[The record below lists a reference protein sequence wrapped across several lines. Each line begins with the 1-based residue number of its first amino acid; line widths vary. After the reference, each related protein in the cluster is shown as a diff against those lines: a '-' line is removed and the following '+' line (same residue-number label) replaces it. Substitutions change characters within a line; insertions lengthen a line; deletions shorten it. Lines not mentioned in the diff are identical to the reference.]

1 MEMKLFSLYRN
12 AADTSV
18 KMQIKVIGCLN
29 GFADSDISFDEYT
42 SLKDMFG
49 GLSKA
54 LKDSDFIVI
63 AVDSSIYNSTKL
75 KLMTALSLKKEQNE
89 AVLKKLSKLEL
100 DESAQEKN
108 AAMPEGATVFVS
120 VDGINSGFAVK
131 KGSQTIVMIPFDDQR
146 LDSVLKRG
154 LVPYITNGGRLN
166 SASELEAAPTHEEKE
181 ENSSETASEISEQ
194 EKDIAA
200 HTLNIL
206 KESDVKIAVNGN
218 TNATVMREFAVGL
231 DDFDEYFTFTPH
243 IEDRGDY
250 NVTDYTAQM
259 ARSAKDLSSATLGAC
274 ISDIFTTNDGCDY
287 ICISVATDKSAL
299 VRKLYKEEGEDD
311 AHLIRI
317 ACEEMFALIGEKAMG
332 NNSVG
337 IEIAQDEAPKADK
350 KLSKKAK
357 KAIISVIAIILVAAI
372 TVGSVYFVKQK
383 NSNKEPQTEPPVQT
397 QAPETTTEAPVKA
410 DTMSLSKLM
419 RFELVN
425 GIKNEEPETTPVET
439 TAGAITANEPQTKEA
454 PKDPNAVPSVITVNG
469 QEIDA
474 KEAIARIVTAE
485 TDSGFNAET
494 LKAQAIITYTYLK
507 YRDTNWRISNLTIA
521 DNYTQEAMDAVNE
534 VFGHYLTFNDKVAF
548 TPYCRMSAGKTA
560 NASTVFGNS
569 FTYLKS
575 VASASDKQRD
585 GYKKEVLLT
594 ADDIKAG
601 ALAFDSTIEF
611 PEDVSKWL
619 TINAH
624 DTAVS
629 TGTGYVEKITVGNK
643 EVSGVTF
650 IYDIMKNKDL
660 SSPCFSLSYDAESG
674 TYTITTF
681 GDGYGVGMSQLGADN
696 MAVSGT
702 KYDKILDQ
710 YFPGT
715 FLTDKNF

>member
-12 AADTSV
+12 AADASV
-18 KMQIKVIGCLN
+18 KMQIKVIGSLN

-42 SLKDMFG
+42 SLKEMFG

-54 LKDSDFIVI
+54 IKSSDFIVI
-63 AVDSSIYNSTKL
+63 AVESGIYNSTKL
-75 KLMTALSLKKEQNE
+75 KLMTALSLEKEQSE
-89 AVLKKLSKLEL
+89 AVLKKLAEL
-100 DESAQEKN
+100 DIDDAAKQKN
-108 AAMPEGATVFVS
+108 AAMPTGATVFVS
-120 VDGINSGFAVK
+120 IDGVNSGFAVK
-131 KGSQTIVMIPFDDQR
+131 KGMQTIVMIPFDEHR

-166 SASELEAAPTHEEKE
+166 QVTEAETSAAPEVKE
-181 ENSSETASEISEQ
+181 EPVPDESEDVSEQ
-194 EKDIAA
+194 EKNIAA

-206 KESDVKIAVNGN
+206 KESGVKIAINGN
-218 TNATVMREFAVGL
+218 TNATVLREFAAGL
-231 DDFDEYFTFTPH
+231 DDFEEYFTFTPH

-299 VRKLYKEEGEDD
+299 VRKLYKEDGEDD
-311 AHLIRI
+311 THFIKI
-317 ACEEMFALIGEKAMG
+317 ATEELLALIGEKAMG

-350 KLSKKAK
+350 KLGKKSKA
-357 KAIISVIAIILVAAI
+357 AIISVVALLLVAAV
-372 TVGSVYFVKQK
+372 TVAAVYFVKQK
-383 NSNKEPQTEPPVQT
+383 NAQKEPETTVPVET
-397 QAPETTTEAPVKA
+397 QAPETTTEAPVKTE
-410 DTMSLSKLM
+410 TMSLSKLM

-425 GIKNEEPETTPVET
+425 GITNEEPTTVPVET
-439 TAGAITANEPQTKEA
+439 TAGAITATEPQTQA
-454 PKDPNAVPSVITVNG
+454 AAQDSNAVPSTITVNG

-474 KEAIARIVTAE
+474 KEAIARIITAE
-485 TDSGFNAET
+485 TDSSFNAET
-494 LKAQAIITYTYLK
+494 LKAQAVITYTYLK
-507 YRDTNWRISNLTIA
+507 YRNTNWRISNLTIA
-521 DNYTQEAMDAVNE
+521 DNYTQEAYDAVNE
-534 VFGHYLTFNDKVAF
+534 VFGRYLTFNDQVAF

-594 ADDIKAG
+594 ADEIKAG

-611 PEDVSKWL
+611 SDDISTWL
-619 TINAH
+619 SIGAH

-650 IYDIMKNKDL
+650 IYDIMKNKEL
-660 SSPCFSLSYDAESG
+660 SSPCFSLSYDATSG

-681 GDGYGVGMSQLGADN
+681 GDGYGVGMSQLGADS
-696 MAVSGT
+696 MAVSGS
-702 KYDKILDQ
+702 KFDEILDK

-715 FLTDKNF
+715 FLN

>member
-54 LKDSDFIVI
+54 LKSSNFIVI

-166 SASELEAAPTHEEKE
+166 SASEPEAAPTHEEKE
-181 ENSSETASEISEQ
+181 EITSETTSEISEQ
-194 EKDIAA
+194 EMDIAA

-206 KESDVKIAVNGN
+206 KESDIKVAVNGN

-259 ARSAKDLSSATLGAC
+259 ARSAKALSSATLGAC

-299 VRKLYKEEGEDD
+299 VRKLYKEDGEDD

-317 ACEEMFALIGEKAMG
+317 ACEEVFALIGEKAMG

-383 NSNKEPQTEPPVQT
+383 NNNKEPQTEPPVQT

-439 TAGAITANEPQTKEA
+439 TAGAITANEPQTNEA

-469 QEIDA
+469 QEIEA

-485 TDSGFNAET
+485 TDSGFNVET

-715 FLTDKNF
+715 FLN

>member
-54 LKDSDFIVI
+54 LKSSDFIVI

-100 DESAQEKN
+100 DESALEKN

-166 SASELEAAPTHEEKE
+166 SASEPEAAPTHEEKE
-181 ENSSETASEISEQ
+181 EITSETTSEISEQ
-194 EKDIAA
+194 EMDIAA

-206 KESDVKIAVNGN
+206 KESDIKVAVNGN

-259 ARSAKDLSSATLGAC
+259 ARSAKALSSATLGAC

-299 VRKLYKEEGEDD
+299 VRKLYKEDGEDD

-317 ACEEMFALIGEKAMG
+317 ACEEVFALIGEKAMG

-383 NSNKEPQTEPPVQT
+383 NNNKEPQTEPPVQT

-439 TAGAITANEPQTKEA
+439 TAGAITANEPQTNEA

-469 QEIDA
+469 QEIEA

-485 TDSGFNAET
+485 TDSGFNVET

-715 FLTDKNF
+715 FLN

>member
-18 KMQIKVIGCLN
+18 KLQIKVIGCLN

-54 LKDSDFIVI
+54 LKSSDFIVI

-75 KLMTALSLKKEQNE
+75 KLMTALSLKKEKNE

-120 VDGINSGFAVK
+120 VDGVNSGFAVK

-166 SASELEAAPTHEEKE
+166 LSSEPAEAFAPESKE
-181 ENSSETASEISEQ
+181 ENIPENTSEVSEQ

-317 ACEEMFALIGEKAMG
+317 ACEEIFALIGEKAMG

-337 IEIAQDEAPKADK
+337 IEIAQDEAPKAEK

-383 NSNKEPQTEPPVQT
+383 NNNKEPQTEPPVQT

-425 GIKNEEPETTPVET
+425 GIKNEEPETTSVET
-439 TAGAITANEPQTKEA
+439 TAGAITANEPQTEEA

-469 QEIDA
+469 QEIEA

-521 DNYTQEAMDAVNE
+521 DNYTQEVMDAVNE
-534 VFGHYLTFNDKVAF
+534 VFGRYLTFNDKVAF

-560 NASTVFGNS
+560 NASTVFGNN

-611 PEDVSKWL
+611 SEDVSKWL

-660 SSPCFSLSYDAESG
+660 ASPCFSLSYDAESG

-715 FLTDKNF
+715 FLN

>member
-18 KMQIKVIGCLN
+18 KLQIKVIGCLN

-54 LKDSDFIVI
+54 LKSSDFIVI

-89 AVLKKLSKLEL
+89 EVLKKLSKLEL

-108 AAMPEGATVFVS
+108 ATMPEGATVFVS
-120 VDGINSGFAVK
+120 VDGVNSGFAVK

-154 LVPYITNGGRLN
+154 LVPYITNGGRLT
-166 SASELEAAPTHEEKE
+166 SASEPEEAPTHEEKE
-181 ENSSETASEISEQ
+181 EITSETASEISEQ

-317 ACEEMFALIGEKAMG
+317 ACEEIFALIGEKAMG

-383 NSNKEPQTEPPVQT
+383 NNNKEPQTEPPVQT

-469 QEIDA
+469 QEIEA

-534 VFGHYLTFNDKVAF
+534 VFGRYLTFNDKVAF

-560 NASTVFGNS
+560 NASTVFGNN

-594 ADDIKAG
+594 ADEIKAG

-660 SSPCFSLSYDAESG
+660 ASPCFSLSYDAESG

-715 FLTDKNF
+715 FLN

>member
-54 LKDSDFIVI
+54 LKSSDFIVI

-100 DESAQEKN
+100 DESALEKN

-166 SASELEAAPTHEEKE
+166 SASEPEAAPTHEEKE
-181 ENSSETASEISEQ
+181 EITSETTSEISEQ
-194 EKDIAA
+194 EMDIAA

-206 KESDVKIAVNGN
+206 KESDIKVAVNGN

-259 ARSAKDLSSATLGAC
+259 ARSAKALSSATLGAC

-317 ACEEMFALIGEKAMG
+317 ACEEVFALIGEKAMG

-383 NSNKEPQTEPPVQT
+383 NNNKEPQTEPPVQT

-439 TAGAITANEPQTKEA
+439 TAGAITANEPQTNEA

-469 QEIDA
+469 QEIEA

-560 NASTVFGNS
+560 NASTVFGNN

-619 TINAH
+619 AINAH

-715 FLTDKNF
+715 FLN

>member
-154 LVPYITNGGRLN
+154 LVPYITNGGRLT
-166 SASELEAAPTHEEKE
+166 SASETEAAPTHEEKE
-181 ENSSETASEISEQ
+181 EPASETASEISEQ

-299 VRKLYKEEGEDD
+299 VRKLYKEDGEDD

-317 ACEEMFALIGEKAMG
+317 ACEEIFALIGEKAMG

-383 NSNKEPQTEPPVQT
+383 NNNKEPQTEPPVQT
-397 QAPETTTEAPVKA
+397 QAPETTTEAPVKT

-439 TAGAITANEPQTKEA
+439 TAGAITANEPQTQEA

-469 QEIDA
+469 QEIEA

-485 TDSGFNAET
+485 TDSGFNSET

-560 NASTVFGNS
+560 NASTVFGNN

-715 FLTDKNF
+715 FLN

>member
-166 SASELEAAPTHEEKE
+166 SASEPEAAPTHEEKE
-181 ENSSETASEISEQ
+181 ENSSETASKISEQ

-317 ACEEMFALIGEKAMG
+317 ACEEIFALIGEKAMG

-337 IEIAQDEAPKADK
+337 IEIAQDEAPKAEK

-383 NSNKEPQTEPPVQT
+383 NNNKEPQTEPPVQT
-397 QAPETTTEAPVKA
+397 QAPETTTEAPVKT

-454 PKDPNAVPSVITVNG
+454 TKDPNAVPSVITVNG
-469 QEIDA
+469 QEIEA

-534 VFGHYLTFNDKVAF
+534 VFGRYLTFNDKVAF

-715 FLTDKNF
+715 FLN

>member
-54 LKDSDFIVI
+54 LKSSDFIVI

-75 KLMTALSLKKEQNE
+75 KLMTALSLKKEKNE

-120 VDGINSGFAVK
+120 VDGVNSGFAVK

-166 SASELEAAPTHEEKE
+166 SASEPEAAPTHEEKE
-181 ENSSETASEISEQ
+181 EITSETTSEISEQ
-194 EKDIAA
+194 EMDIAA

-206 KESDVKIAVNGN
+206 KESDVKVAVNGN

-259 ARSAKDLSSATLGAC
+259 ARSAKALSSATLGAC

-317 ACEEMFALIGEKAMG
+317 ACEEVFALIGEKAMG

-383 NSNKEPQTEPPVQT
+383 NNNKEPQTEPPVQT

-425 GIKNEEPETTPVET
+425 GITNEEPTTTPVET
-439 TAGAITANEPQTKEA
+439 TAGAITANEPQTNEA
-454 PKDPNAVPSVITVNG
+454 PKDPNAVPRVITVNG
-469 QEIDA
+469 QEIEA

-560 NASTVFGNS
+560 NASTVFGNN

-585 GYKKEVLLT
+585 GYKKEILLT

-715 FLTDKNF
+715 FLK

>member
-54 LKDSDFIVI
+54 LKSSDFIVI

-75 KLMTALSLKKEQNE
+75 KLMAALSLKKEKNE

-166 SASELEAAPTHEEKE
+166 SASEPEAAHTHEEKE
-181 ENSSETASEISEQ
+181 EITSETTSEISEQ
-194 EKDIAA
+194 EMDIAA

-206 KESDVKIAVNGN
+206 KESDVKVAVNGN

-259 ARSAKDLSSATLGAC
+259 ARSAKALSSATLGAC

-317 ACEEMFALIGEKAMG
+317 ACEEVFALIGEKAMG

-383 NSNKEPQTEPPVQT
+383 NNNKEPQTEPPVQT

-439 TAGAITANEPQTKEA
+439 TAGAITANEPQTNEA

-469 QEIDA
+469 QEIEA

-534 VFGHYLTFNDKVAF
+534 VFGRYLTFNDKVAF

-660 SSPCFSLSYDAESG
+660 SSPCFSLSFDAESG

-715 FLTDKNF
+715 FLN

>member
-18 KMQIKVIGCLN
+18 KLQIKVIGCLN

-54 LKDSDFIVI
+54 LKSSDFIVI
-63 AVDSSIYNSTKL
+63 VVDSSIYNSTKL

-89 AVLKKLSKLEL
+89 AVFKKLSKLDL

-154 LVPYITNGGRLN
+154 LVPYITNGGRLT
-166 SASELEAAPTHEEKE
+166 SASETEAAPTHEEKE
-181 ENSSETASEISEQ
+181 EITSQTTSETSEQ

-231 DDFDEYFTFTPH
+231 DGFDEYFTFTPH

-383 NSNKEPQTEPPVQT
+383 NNNKEPQTEPPVQT

-425 GIKNEEPETTPVET
+425 GIKNEEPETTSVET
-439 TAGAITANEPQTKEA
+439 TAGAITANEPQTQEA

-469 QEIDA
+469 QEIEA

-715 FLTDKNF
+715 FLN

>member
-54 LKDSDFIVI
+54 LKSSDFIVI

-75 KLMTALSLKKEQNE
+75 KLMAALSLKKEKNE

-166 SASELEAAPTHEEKE
+166 SASEPEAAHTHEEKE
-181 ENSSETASEISEQ
+181 EITSETTSEISEQ
-194 EKDIAA
+194 EMDIAA

-206 KESDVKIAVNGN
+206 KESDVKVAVNGN

-259 ARSAKDLSSATLGAC
+259 ARSAKALSSATLGAC

-317 ACEEMFALIGEKAMG
+317 ACEEVFALIGEKAMG

-383 NSNKEPQTEPPVQT
+383 NNNKEPQTEPPVQT
-397 QAPETTTEAPVKA
+397 QPPETTTEAPVKA

-439 TAGAITANEPQTKEA
+439 TAGAITANEPQTNEA

-469 QEIDA
+469 QEIEA

-534 VFGHYLTFNDKVAF
+534 VFGRYLTFNDKVAF

-560 NASTVFGNS
+560 NASTVFGNN

-619 TINAH
+619 AINAH

-715 FLTDKNF
+715 FLN

>member
-54 LKDSDFIVI
+54 LKSSDFIVI

-89 AVLKKLSKLEL
+89 AILKKLSKLEL

-120 VDGINSGFAVK
+120 VDGVNSGFAVK

-154 LVPYITNGGRLN
+154 LVPYITNGGRLT
-166 SASELEAAPTHEEKE
+166 SASEPEEAPTHEEKE
-181 ENSSETASEISEQ
+181 EITSETASEISEQ

-200 HTLNIL
+200 HTLNVL

-317 ACEEMFALIGEKAMG
+317 ACEEIFALIGEKAMG

-337 IEIAQDEAPKADK
+337 IEIAQGEAPKADK

-383 NSNKEPQTEPPVQT
+383 NNNKEPQTEPPVQT

-469 QEIDA
+469 QEIEA

-534 VFGHYLTFNDKVAF
+534 VFGRYLTFNDKVAF

-560 NASTVFGNS
+560 NASTVFGNN

-594 ADDIKAG
+594 ADEIKAG

-660 SSPCFSLSYDAESG
+660 ASPCFSLSYDAESG

-715 FLTDKNF
+715 FLN

>member
-54 LKDSDFIVI
+54 LKSSDFIVI

-75 KLMTALSLKKEQNE
+75 KLMAALSLKKEQNE

-120 VDGINSGFAVK
+120 VDGINSGFVVK

-166 SASELEAAPTHEEKE
+166 SASEPETAHTHGEKE
-181 ENSSETASEISEQ
+181 EITSETTSEISEQ
-194 EKDIAA
+194 EMDIAA

-206 KESDVKIAVNGN
+206 KESDVKVAVNGN

-259 ARSAKDLSSATLGAC
+259 ARSAKALSSATLGAC

-317 ACEEMFALIGEKAMG
+317 ACEEVFALIGEKAMG

-383 NSNKEPQTEPPVQT
+383 NNNKEPQTEPPVQT

-439 TAGAITANEPQTKEA
+439 TAGAITANEPQTNEA

-469 QEIDA
+469 QEIEA

-534 VFGHYLTFNDKVAF
+534 VFGRYLTFNDKVAF

-560 NASTVFGNS
+560 NASTVFGNN

-660 SSPCFSLSYDAESG
+660 ASPCFSLSYDAESG

-715 FLTDKNF
+715 FLN

>member
-42 SLKDMFG
+42 SLKDMFS

-54 LKDSDFIVI
+54 LKSSNFIVI

-100 DESAQEKN
+100 DKSALEKN

-181 ENSSETASEISEQ
+181 EITSETTSEISEQ
-194 EKDIAA
+194 EMDIAA

-206 KESDVKIAVNGN
+206 KESDIKVAVNGN

-259 ARSAKDLSSATLGAC
+259 ARSAKALSSATLGAC

-299 VRKLYKEEGEDD
+299 VRKLYKEDGEDD

-317 ACEEMFALIGEKAMG
+317 ACEEVFALIGEKAMG

-383 NSNKEPQTEPPVQT
+383 NNNKEPQTEPPVQT

-439 TAGAITANEPQTKEA
+439 TAGAITANEPQTNEA

-469 QEIDA
+469 QEIEA

-521 DNYTQEAMDAVNE
+521 DNYTQEVMDAVNE

-715 FLTDKNF
+715 FLN

>member
-54 LKDSDFIVI
+54 LKSSDFIVI

-100 DESAQEKN
+100 DESALEKN

-166 SASELEAAPTHEEKE
+166 SASEPEAAPTHEEKE
-181 ENSSETASEISEQ
+181 EITSETTSEISEQ
-194 EKDIAA
+194 EMDIAA

-206 KESDVKIAVNGN
+206 KESDIKVAVNGN

-259 ARSAKDLSSATLGAC
+259 ARSAKALSSATLGAC

-299 VRKLYKEEGEDD
+299 VRKLYKEDGEDD

-317 ACEEMFALIGEKAMG
+317 ACEEVFALIGEKAMG

-383 NSNKEPQTEPPVQT
+383 NNNKEPQTEPPVQT

-439 TAGAITANEPQTKEA
+439 TAGAITANEPQTNEA

-469 QEIDA
+469 QEIEA

-521 DNYTQEAMDAVNE
+521 DNYTQEVMDAVNE

-560 NASTVFGNS
+560 NASTVFGNN

-715 FLTDKNF
+715 FLN

>member
-18 KMQIKVIGCLN
+18 KLQIKVIGCLN

-89 AVLKKLSKLEL
+89 AVLKKLSKLDL

-154 LVPYITNGGRLN
+154 LVPYITNGGRLT
-166 SASELEAAPTHEEKE
+166 SASETEAAPTHEEKE
-181 ENSSETASEISEQ
+181 EITSQTTSEISEQ

-274 ISDIFTTNDGCDY
+274 ISDIFTTDDGCDY

-383 NSNKEPQTEPPVQT
+383 NDNKEPQTEPPVQT

-439 TAGAITANEPQTKEA
+439 TAGAITANKPQTQEA
-454 PKDPNAVPSVITVNG
+454 PKDPNAAPSVITVNG

-521 DNYTQEAMDAVNE
+521 DNYTQEAMDAVKE

-560 NASTVFGNS
+560 NASTVFGKS

-715 FLTDKNF
+715 FLN

>member
-18 KMQIKVIGCLN
+18 KLQIKVIGCLN

-89 AVLKKLSKLEL
+89 SVLKKLSKLDL

-108 AAMPEGATVFVS
+108 VAMPEGATVFVS
-120 VDGINSGFAVK
+120 VDGVNSGFAVK

-154 LVPYITNGGRLN
+154 LVPYITNGGRLT
-166 SASELEAAPTHEEKE
+166 SASETEAAPTHEEKE
-181 ENSSETASEISEQ
+181 EITSQTTSEISEQ
-194 EKDIAA
+194 EKDIVA

-383 NSNKEPQTEPPVQT
+383 NDNKEPQTEPPVQT

-425 GIKNEEPETTPVET
+425 GIKNEEPETTAVET
-439 TAGAITANEPQTKEA
+439 TAGAITANEPQTQEA

-469 QEIDA
+469 QEINA

-560 NASTVFGNS
+560 NASTVFGNN

-619 TINAH
+619 TIKAH

-696 MAVSGT
+696 MTVSGT

-715 FLTDKNF
+715 FLN

>member
-18 KMQIKVIGCLN
+18 KLQIKVIGCLN

-89 AVLKKLSKLEL
+89 AVLKKLSKLDL

-154 LVPYITNGGRLN
+154 LVPYITNGGRLT
-166 SASELEAAPTHEEKE
+166 SASETEAAPTHEEKE
-181 ENSSETASEISEQ
+181 EITSQTTSETSEQ

-383 NSNKEPQTEPPVQT
+383 NDNKEPQTEPPVQT

-439 TAGAITANEPQTKEA
+439 TAGAITANEPQTQEA

-469 QEIDA
+469 QEIEA

-560 NASTVFGNS
+560 NASTVFGNN

-715 FLTDKNF
+715 FLN

>member
-54 LKDSDFIVI
+54 LKSSDFIVI

-108 AAMPEGATVFVS
+108 AAMPEGSTVFVS

-166 SASELEAAPTHEEKE
+166 SASEPEAAPTHEEKE
-181 ENSSETASEISEQ
+181 EITSETTSGISEQ

-206 KESDVKIAVNGN
+206 KESAVKIAVNGN

-317 ACEEMFALIGEKAMG
+317 ACEEIFALIGEKAMG

-337 IEIAQDEAPKADK
+337 IEIAQYEAPKADK

-357 KAIISVIAIILVAAI
+357 KAIISVVAIILVAAI

-383 NSNKEPQTEPPVQT
+383 NNNKEPQTEPPVQM

-469 QEIDA
+469 QEIEA
-474 KEAIARIVTAE
+474 KEAIARIVTVE

-494 LKAQAIITYTYLK
+494 LKAQAVITYTYLK

-534 VFGHYLTFNDKVAF
+534 VFGRYLTFNDKVAF
-548 TPYCRMSAGKTA
+548 TPYCRMSAGKTG
-560 NASTVFGNS
+560 NASTVFGKS

-619 TINAH
+619 KINAH

-715 FLTDKNF
+715 FLN

>member
-18 KMQIKVIGCLN
+18 KMQIKVIGSLN

-54 LKDSDFIVI
+54 LKSSDFIVI

-120 VDGINSGFAVK
+120 VDGVNSGFAVK
-131 KGSQTIVMIPFDDQR
+131 KGPQTIVMIPFDDQR

-154 LVPYITNGGRLN
+154 LVPYITNGGRLT
-166 SASELEAAPTHEEKE
+166 SASEPEEAPTHEEKE
-181 ENSSETASEISEQ
+181 EITSQTTSEISEQ

-317 ACEEMFALIGEKAMG
+317 ACEEIFALIGEKAMG

-357 KAIISVIAIILVAAI
+357 KAIISVVAIILVAAI

-383 NSNKEPQTEPPVQT
+383 NNNKEPQTEPPVQT

-469 QEIDA
+469 QEIEA

-534 VFGHYLTFNDKVAF
+534 VFGRYLTFNDKVAF

-560 NASTVFGNS
+560 NASTVFGNN

-594 ADDIKAG
+594 ADEIKAG

-650 IYDIMKNKDL
+650 IYDIMKNKEL

-715 FLTDKNF
+715 FLN

>member
-54 LKDSDFIVI
+54 LKSSDFIVI

-75 KLMTALSLKKEQNE
+75 KLMAALSLKKEQNE

-166 SASELEAAPTHEEKE
+166 SASEPEAAHTHEEKE
-181 ENSSETASEISEQ
+181 EITSETTSEISEQ
-194 EKDIAA
+194 EMDIAA

-206 KESDVKIAVNGN
+206 KESDVKVAVNGN

-259 ARSAKDLSSATLGAC
+259 ARSAKALSSATLGAC

-317 ACEEMFALIGEKAMG
+317 ACEEVFALIGEKAMG

-383 NSNKEPQTEPPVQT
+383 NNNKEPQTEPPVQT
-397 QAPETTTEAPVKA
+397 QPPETTTEAPVKA

-439 TAGAITANEPQTKEA
+439 TAGAITANEPQTNEA

-469 QEIDA
+469 QEIEA

-560 NASTVFGNS
+560 NASTVFGNN

-660 SSPCFSLSYDAESG
+660 ASPCFSLSYDAESG

-715 FLTDKNF
+715 FLN

>member
-18 KMQIKVIGCLN
+18 KLQIKVIGCLN

-54 LKDSDFIVI
+54 LKSSDFIVI

-89 AVLKKLSKLEL
+89 AVLKKLSKLDL

-120 VDGINSGFAVK
+120 VDGVNSGFAVK

-154 LVPYITNGGRLN
+154 LVPYITNGGRLT
-166 SASELEAAPTHEEKE
+166 SASETEAAPTHEEKE
-181 ENSSETASEISEQ
+181 GITSQTASETSEQ

-383 NSNKEPQTEPPVQT
+383 NNNKEPQTEPPVQT

-439 TAGAITANEPQTKEA
+439 TAGAITANEPQTQEA

-469 QEIDA
+469 QEIEA

-611 PEDVSKWL
+611 PGDVSKWL

-715 FLTDKNF
+715 FLN

>member
-18 KMQIKVIGCLN
+18 KLQIKVIGCLN

-89 AVLKKLSKLEL
+89 AVLKKLSKLDL

-154 LVPYITNGGRLN
+154 LVPYITNGGRLT
-166 SASELEAAPTHEEKE
+166 SASETEATPTHEEKE
-181 ENSSETASEISEQ
+181 EPASQTASEISEQ

-383 NSNKEPQTEPPVQT
+383 NDNKEPQTEPPVQT

-425 GIKNEEPETTPVET
+425 GIKNEEPETTAVET
-439 TAGAITANEPQTKEA
+439 TAGAITANEPQTQEA

-469 QEIDA
+469 QEINA

-560 NASTVFGNS
+560 NASTVFGNN

-619 TINAH
+619 TIKAH

-650 IYDIMKNKDL
+650 IYDIMKNKEL

-715 FLTDKNF
+715 FLN

>member
-54 LKDSDFIVI
+54 LKSSDFIVI

-75 KLMTALSLKKEQNE
+75 KLMAALSLKKEQNE

-120 VDGINSGFAVK
+120 VDGVNSGFAVK

-154 LVPYITNGGRLN
+154 LVPYITNGGCLN
-166 SASELEAAPTHEEKE
+166 SASEPEAAHTHEEKE
-181 ENSSETASEISEQ
+181 EIASETNSEISEQ
-194 EKDIAA
+194 EMDIAA

-206 KESDVKIAVNGN
+206 KESDVKVAVNGN

-259 ARSAKDLSSATLGAC
+259 ARSAKALSSATLGAC

-317 ACEEMFALIGEKAMG
+317 ACEEVFALIGEKAMG

-383 NSNKEPQTEPPVQT
+383 NNNKEPQTEPPVQT
-397 QAPETTTEAPVKA
+397 QPPETTTEAPVKA

-439 TAGAITANEPQTKEA
+439 TAGAITANEPQTNEA

-469 QEIDA
+469 QEIEA

-534 VFGHYLTFNDKVAF
+534 VFGRYLTFNDKVAF

-560 NASTVFGNS
+560 NASTVFGNN

-715 FLTDKNF
+715 FLN

>member
-54 LKDSDFIVI
+54 LKSSDFIVI

-75 KLMTALSLKKEQNE
+75 KLMAALSLKKEQNE

-120 VDGINSGFAVK
+120 VDGVNSGFAVK

-166 SASELEAAPTHEEKE
+166 SASEPETAPTHEEKE
-181 ENSSETASEISEQ
+181 EITSETTSEISEQ
-194 EKDIAA
+194 EMDIAA

-206 KESDVKIAVNGN
+206 KESDVKVAVNGN

-259 ARSAKDLSSATLGAC
+259 ARSAKALSSATLGAC

-317 ACEEMFALIGEKAMG
+317 ACEEVFALIGEKAMG

-383 NSNKEPQTEPPVQT
+383 NNNKEPQTEPPVQT
-397 QAPETTTEAPVKA
+397 QPPETTTEAPVKA

-439 TAGAITANEPQTKEA
+439 TAGAITANEPQTNEA

-469 QEIDA
+469 QEIEA

-548 TPYCRMSAGKTA
+548 TPYCRMSAGKTG
-560 NASTVFGNS
+560 NASTVFGNN

-629 TGTGYVEKITVGNK
+629 TCTGYVVKITVGNK

-715 FLTDKNF
+715 FLN

>member
-18 KMQIKVIGCLN
+18 KLQIKVIGCLN

-54 LKDSDFIVI
+54 LKSSDFIVI

-120 VDGINSGFAVK
+120 VDGVNSGFAVK

-154 LVPYITNGGRLN
+154 LVPYITNGGRLT
-166 SASELEAAPTHEEKE
+166 SASEPEEAPTHEEKE
-181 ENSSETASEISEQ
+181 EITSEMTSEISEQ

-317 ACEEMFALIGEKAMG
+317 ACEEIFALIGEKAMG

-383 NSNKEPQTEPPVQT
+383 NNNKEPQTEPPVQT

-469 QEIDA
+469 QEIEA

-534 VFGHYLTFNDKVAF
+534 VFGRYLTFNDKVAF

-560 NASTVFGNS
+560 NASTVFGNN

-594 ADDIKAG
+594 ADEIKAG

-660 SSPCFSLSYDAESG
+660 ASPCFSLSYDAESG

-715 FLTDKNF
+715 FLN

>member
-54 LKDSDFIVI
+54 LKSSNFIVI

-100 DESAQEKN
+100 DESALEKN
-108 AAMPEGATVFVS
+108 AAMPKGATVFVS

-166 SASELEAAPTHEEKE
+166 SASEPEAAPTHEEKE
-181 ENSSETASEISEQ
+181 EITSETTSEISDQ
-194 EKDIAA
+194 EMDIAA

-206 KESDVKIAVNGN
+206 KESDVKVAVNGN

-259 ARSAKDLSSATLGAC
+259 ARSAKALSSATLGAC

-299 VRKLYKEEGEDD
+299 VRKLYKEDGEDD

-317 ACEEMFALIGEKAMG
+317 ACEEVFALIGEKAMG

-383 NSNKEPQTEPPVQT
+383 NNNKEPQTEPPVQT

-439 TAGAITANEPQTKEA
+439 TAGAITANEPQTNEA

-469 QEIDA
+469 QEIEA

-715 FLTDKNF
+715 FLN

>member
-54 LKDSDFIVI
+54 LKSSNFIVI

-166 SASELEAAPTHEEKE
+166 SASEPEAAPTHEEKE
-181 ENSSETASEISEQ
+181 EITSETTSEISEQ
-194 EKDIAA
+194 EMDIAA

-206 KESDVKIAVNGN
+206 KESDIKVAVNGN

-259 ARSAKDLSSATLGAC
+259 ARSAKALSSATLGAC

-299 VRKLYKEEGEDD
+299 VRKLYKEDGEDD

-317 ACEEMFALIGEKAMG
+317 ACEEVFALIGEKAMG

-383 NSNKEPQTEPPVQT
+383 NNNKEPQTEPPVQT
-397 QAPETTTEAPVKA
+397 QAPETTTEAPIKA

-439 TAGAITANEPQTKEA
+439 TAGAITANEPQTNEA

-469 QEIDA
+469 QEIEA

-715 FLTDKNF
+715 FLN

>member
-18 KMQIKVIGCLN
+18 KLQIKVIGCLN

-89 AVLKKLSKLEL
+89 AVLKKLSKLDL

-154 LVPYITNGGRLN
+154 LVPYITNGGRLT
-166 SASELEAAPTHEEKE
+166 SASETEAAPTHEEKE
-181 ENSSETASEISEQ
+181 EITSQTASETSEQ

-383 NSNKEPQTEPPVQT
+383 NDNKEPQTEPPVQT

-425 GIKNEEPETTPVET
+425 GIKNEEPETTSVET
-439 TAGAITANEPQTKEA
+439 TAGAITANEPQTQEA

-469 QEIDA
+469 QEIEA

-560 NASTVFGNS
+560 NASTVFGNN

-715 FLTDKNF
+715 FLN

>member
-54 LKDSDFIVI
+54 LKSSDFIVI

-89 AVLKKLSKLEL
+89 AVLKKFSKLEL

-166 SASELEAAPTHEEKE
+166 SASEPEAAPTHEEKE
-181 ENSSETASEISEQ
+181 EITSETTSEISEQ
-194 EKDIAA
+194 EMDIAA

-206 KESDVKIAVNGN
+206 KESDVKVAVNGN

-259 ARSAKDLSSATLGAC
+259 ARSAKALSSATLGAC

-299 VRKLYKEEGEDD
+299 VRKLYKEDGEDD

-317 ACEEMFALIGEKAMG
+317 ACEEVFALIGEKAMG

-350 KLSKKAK
+350 KLSKKTK

-372 TVGSVYFVKQK
+372 TVGSVYFIKQK
-383 NSNKEPQTEPPVQT
+383 NNNKEPQTEPPVQT
-397 QAPETTTEAPVKA
+397 QPPETTTEAPVKA

-439 TAGAITANEPQTKEA
+439 TAGAITANEPQTNEA

-469 QEIDA
+469 QEIEA

-715 FLTDKNF
+715 FLN

>member
-166 SASELEAAPTHEEKE
+166 SASEPETAPTHEEKE

-311 AHLIRI
+311 AHFIRI
-317 ACEEMFALIGEKAMG
+317 ACEELFALIGEKAMG

-383 NSNKEPQTEPPVQT
+383 NNNKEPQTEPPVQT

-469 QEIDA
+469 QEIEA

-534 VFGHYLTFNDKVAF
+534 VFGRYLTFNDKVAF

-611 PEDVSKWL
+611 SEDVSKWL

-715 FLTDKNF
+715 FLN

>member
-54 LKDSDFIVI
+54 LKSSDFIVI

-75 KLMTALSLKKEQNE
+75 KLMAALSLKKEQNE

-166 SASELEAAPTHEEKE
+166 SASEPETAPTNEEKE
-181 ENSSETASEISEQ
+181 EITSETTSEISEQ
-194 EKDIAA
+194 EMDIAA

-206 KESDVKIAVNGN
+206 KESDVKVAVNGN

-259 ARSAKDLSSATLGAC
+259 ARSAKALSSATLGAC

-317 ACEEMFALIGEKAMG
+317 ACEEVFALIGEKAMG

-383 NSNKEPQTEPPVQT
+383 NNNKEPQTEPPVQT
-397 QAPETTTEAPVKA
+397 QPPETTTEAPVKA

-439 TAGAITANEPQTKEA
+439 TAGAITANEPQTNET

-469 QEIDA
+469 QEIEA

-521 DNYTQEAMDAVNE
+521 DNYTQEVMDAVNE

-560 NASTVFGNS
+560 NASTVFGNN

-660 SSPCFSLSYDAESG
+660 SSPCFSLSYDSESG

-715 FLTDKNF
+715 FLN

>member
-18 KMQIKVIGCLN
+18 KLQIKVIGCLN

-89 AVLKKLSKLEL
+89 AVLKKLSKLDL

-154 LVPYITNGGRLN
+154 LVPYITNGGRLT
-166 SASELEAAPTHEEKE
+166 SASETEAAPTHEEKE
-181 ENSSETASEISEQ
+181 EITSQTTSETSEQ

-383 NSNKEPQTEPPVQT
+383 NDNKEPQTEPPVQT

-425 GIKNEEPETTPVET
+425 GIKNEEPETTSVET
-439 TAGAITANEPQTKEA
+439 TAGAITANEPQTQEA

-469 QEIDA
+469 QEIEA

-560 NASTVFGNS
+560 NASTVFGNN

-715 FLTDKNF
+715 FLN

>member
-42 SLKDMFG
+42 SLKNMFG

-54 LKDSDFIVI
+54 LKSSNFIVI

-100 DESAQEKN
+100 DESALEKN

-120 VDGINSGFAVK
+120 IDGINSGFAVK

-166 SASELEAAPTHEEKE
+166 SASEPEAAPTHEEKE
-181 ENSSETASEISEQ
+181 EITSETTSEISEQ
-194 EKDIAA
+194 EMDIAA

-206 KESDVKIAVNGN
+206 KESDIKVAVNGN

-259 ARSAKDLSSATLGAC
+259 ARSAKALSSATLGAC

-299 VRKLYKEEGEDD
+299 VRKLYKEDGEDD

-317 ACEEMFALIGEKAMG
+317 ACEEVFALIGEKAMG

-383 NSNKEPQTEPPVQT
+383 NNNKEPQTEPPVQT

-439 TAGAITANEPQTKEA
+439 TAGAITANEPQTNEA

-469 QEIDA
+469 QEIEA

-560 NASTVFGNS
+560 NASTVFGNN

-715 FLTDKNF
+715 FLN

>member
-42 SLKDMFG
+42 SLKDMFS

-54 LKDSDFIVI
+54 LKSSNFIVI

-166 SASELEAAPTHEEKE
+166 SASEPEAAPTHEEKE
-181 ENSSETASEISEQ
+181 EITSETTSEISEQ
-194 EKDIAA
+194 EMDIAA

-206 KESDVKIAVNGN
+206 KESDIKVAVNGN

-259 ARSAKDLSSATLGAC
+259 ARSAKALSSATLGAC

-299 VRKLYKEEGEDD
+299 VRKLYKEDGEDD

-317 ACEEMFALIGEKAMG
+317 ACEEVFALIGEKAMG

-383 NSNKEPQTEPPVQT
+383 NNNKEPQTEPPVQT

-439 TAGAITANEPQTKEA
+439 TAGAITANEPQTNEA

-469 QEIDA
+469 QEIEA

-485 TDSGFNAET
+485 TDGGFNAET

-715 FLTDKNF
+715 FLN

>member
-54 LKDSDFIVI
+54 LKSSDFIVI

-75 KLMTALSLKKEQNE
+75 KLMAALSLKKEKNE

-166 SASELEAAPTHEEKE
+166 SASEPEAAHTHEEKE
-181 ENSSETASEISEQ
+181 EITSETTSEISEQ
-194 EKDIAA
+194 EMDIVA

-206 KESDVKIAVNGN
+206 KESDVKVAVNGN

-259 ARSAKDLSSATLGAC
+259 ARSAKALSSATLGAC

-311 AHLIRI
+311 AHLIKI
-317 ACEEMFALIGEKAMG
+317 ACEEVFALIGEKAMG

-383 NSNKEPQTEPPVQT
+383 NNNKEPQTEPPVQT
-397 QAPETTTEAPVKA
+397 QPPETTTEAPVKA

-439 TAGAITANEPQTKEA
+439 TAGAITANEPQTNEA

-469 QEIDA
+469 QEIEA

-560 NASTVFGNS
+560 NASTVFGNN

-715 FLTDKNF
+715 FLN

>member
-42 SLKDMFG
+42 SLKDMFS

-54 LKDSDFIVI
+54 LKSSNFIVI

-100 DESAQEKN
+100 DESALEKN

-166 SASELEAAPTHEEKE
+166 SASEPEAAPTHEEKE
-181 ENSSETASEISEQ
+181 EITSETTSEISEQ
-194 EKDIAA
+194 EMDIAA

-206 KESDVKIAVNGN
+206 KESDVKVAVNGN

-259 ARSAKDLSSATLGAC
+259 ARSAKALSSATLGAC

-299 VRKLYKEEGEDD
+299 VRKLYKEDGEDD

-317 ACEEMFALIGEKAMG
+317 ACEEVFALIGEKAMG

-383 NSNKEPQTEPPVQT
+383 NNNKEPQTEPPVQT

-439 TAGAITANEPQTKEA
+439 TAGAITANEPQTNEA

-469 QEIDA
+469 QEIEA

-715 FLTDKNF
+715 FLN

>member
-54 LKDSDFIVI
+54 LKSSNFIVI

-166 SASELEAAPTHEEKE
+166 SASEPEAAPTHEEKE
-181 ENSSETASEISEQ
+181 EITSETTSEISEQ
-194 EKDIAA
+194 EMDIAA

-206 KESDVKIAVNGN
+206 KESDIKVAVNGN

-259 ARSAKDLSSATLGAC
+259 ARSAKALSSATLGAC

-317 ACEEMFALIGEKAMG
+317 ACEEVFALIGEKAMG

-383 NSNKEPQTEPPVQT
+383 NNNKEPQTEPPVQT

-439 TAGAITANEPQTKEA
+439 TAGAITANEPQTNEA

-469 QEIDA
+469 QEIEA

-715 FLTDKNF
+715 FLN